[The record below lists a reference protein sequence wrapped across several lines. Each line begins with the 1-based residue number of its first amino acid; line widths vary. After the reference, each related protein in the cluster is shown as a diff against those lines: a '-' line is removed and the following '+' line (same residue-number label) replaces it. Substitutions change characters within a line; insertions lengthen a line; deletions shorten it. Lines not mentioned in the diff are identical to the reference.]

1 MGRQKYQVCDC
12 CGKELPKNI
21 NYFKKYSHKTAEGLN
36 FHTTCRDCELKQK
49 YDEEWKDGKLKC
61 HICNQYFDP
70 NIFHTAGGSKYSIRD
85 NRDTRCPNC
94 KIQQNKLTRSN
105 YTNDTKLNKVLQARW
120 FSAKDRASSKN
131 IPFAITKEDLL
142 SIWEKQQGLCAISK
156 IPMTYE
162 LDSGRVFSNVSID
175 QKIPG
180 KGYTIDNVQ
189 LVCMA
194 VNQLKSDFEMDTILY
209 ICKQIVNNYQK

>member
-1 MGRQKYQVCDC
+1 MGRQKYQICDC

-70 NIFHTAGGSKYSIRD
+70 NIFHIAGGSKYSIRD

-94 KIQQNKLTRSN
+94 KIQQNKLARSN
-105 YTNDTKLNKVLQARW
+105 YTNDIKLNKVLQARW
-120 FSAKDRASSKN
+120 FGAKDRASSKN
-131 IPFAITKEDLL
+131 IPFTITKEDLL

>member
-1 MGRQKYQVCDC
+1 MGRQKYQVCNC

-70 NIFHTAGGSKYSIRD
+70 NIFHIAGGSKYSIQD

-94 KIQQNKLTRSN
+94 KIQQNKLARSN
-105 YTNDTKLNKVLQARW
+105 YTNDTKLNKVLQTRW
-120 FSAKDRASSKN
+120 FGAKDRASSKN
-131 IPFAITKEDLL
+131 IPFTITKEDLL

>member
-70 NIFHTAGGSKYSIRD
+70 NIFHIVGGSKYSIRD
-85 NRDTRCPNC
+85 SRDTRCPNC
-94 KIQQNKLTRSN
+94 KIQQNKLARSN

-120 FSAKDRASSKN
+120 FGAKDRASSKN
-131 IPFAITKEDLL
+131 IPFTITKEDLL

>member
-85 NRDTRCPNC
+85 NRNTRCPNC

-131 IPFAITKEDLL
+131 IPFTITKEDLL

>member
-1 MGRQKYQVCDC
+1 MGKQKYQVCNC

-21 NYFKKYSHKTAEGLN
+21 DYFKKYSHKTAEGLN
-36 FHTTCRDCELKQK
+36 FHITCRDCELKLK
-49 YDEEWKDGKLKC
+49 YKEEWKDGKLKC

-70 NIFHTAGGSKYSIRD
+70 NIFHIAGGLKYSIRD

-94 KIQQNKLTRSN
+94 KIQQNKLARSN
-105 YTNDTKLNKVLQARW
+105 YTNDVKLNKVLQARW
-120 FSAKDRASSKN
+120 FGARDRASSKN
-131 IPFAITKEDLL
+131 IPFTITKEDLL

-180 KGYTIDNVQ
+180 KGYTVDNVQ

>member
-70 NIFHTAGGSKYSIRD
+70 NIFHIAGGSKYSIRD

-94 KIQQNKLTRSN
+94 KIQQNKLARSN

-120 FSAKDRASSKN
+120 FGAKDRASSKN
-131 IPFAITKEDLL
+131 IPFTITKEDLL

-194 VNQLKSDFEMDTILY
+194 VNQLKSDFEMDTILD

>member
-1 MGRQKYQVCDC
+1 MGKQKYQVCDC

-21 NYFKKYSHKTAEGLN
+21 DYFKKYSHKTAEGLN

-49 YDEEWKDGKLKC
+49 YNEEWKDGKLKC

-70 NIFHTAGGSKYSIRD
+70 NIFHIAGGSKYSIWN

-94 KIQQNKLTRSN
+94 KIQQNKLARSN
-105 YTNDTKLNKVLQARW
+105 YTNDTKLNKVLQTRW
-120 FSAKDRASSKN
+120 FGAKDRASSKN
-131 IPFAITKEDLL
+131 IPFTITKEDLL

>member
-49 YDEEWKDGKLKC
+49 YNEEWKDGKLKC

-70 NIFHTAGGSKYSIRD
+70 NIFHIAGGSKYSIRD

-120 FSAKDRASSKN
+120 FGAKDRASSKN
-131 IPFAITKEDLL
+131 IPFTITKEDLL

>member
-12 CGKELPKNI
+12 CGKELSKNI
-21 NYFKKYSHKTAEGLN
+21 NYFKKYSYKTAEGLN

-49 YDEEWKDGKLKC
+49 YDEEWKDGKLKY

-70 NIFHTAGGSKYSIRD
+70 NIFHTAGGSKYNIRD

-120 FSAKDRASSKN
+120 FSAKDSSKN
-131 IPFAITKEDLL
+131 IPFTITKEDLL

>member
-12 CGKELPKNI
+12 CRKELPKNI

-131 IPFAITKEDLL
+131 IPFTITKEDLL
-142 SIWEKQQGLCAISK
+142 SIWEKQQGLCALSK

>member
-70 NIFHTAGGSKYSIRD
+70 NIFHIAGGSKYSIRD

-94 KIQQNKLTRSN
+94 KIQQNKLARSN

-120 FSAKDRASSKN
+120 FGAKDRAFSKN
-131 IPFAITKEDLL
+131 IPFTITKEDLL

-194 VNQLKSDFEMDTILY
+194 VNQLKSDFEMNTILY
-209 ICKQIVNNYQK
+209 ICNQIVNNYQK

>member
-49 YDEEWKDGKLKC
+49 YDEEWKDDKLKC

-131 IPFAITKEDLL
+131 IPFTITKEDLL

>member
-21 NYFKKYSHKTAEGLN
+21 NYFKKYSHKTEEGLN

-105 YTNDTKLNKVLQARW
+105 YTNDIKLNKVLQARW

-131 IPFAITKEDLL
+131 IPFTITKEDLL
-142 SIWEKQQGLCAISK
+142 SIQEKQQGLCAISK

-194 VNQLKSDFEMDTILY
+194 VNQLKSDFETDTILY

>member
-70 NIFHTAGGSKYSIRD
+70 NIFHIAGGSKYNIRD

-94 KIQQNKLTRSN
+94 KIQQNKLARSN

-120 FSAKDRASSKN
+120 FGAKDRASLKN
-131 IPFAITKEDLL
+131 IPFTITKEDLL

-162 LDSGRVFSNVSID
+162 LDSWRVFSNVSID

>member
-1 MGRQKYQVCDC
+1 MGKQKYQVCDC

-61 HICNQYFDP
+61 YICNQYFDP
-70 NIFHTAGGSKYSIRD
+70 NIFHIAGGSKYSIRD

-94 KIQQNKLTRSN
+94 KIQQNKLARSN

-120 FSAKDRASSKN
+120 FGAKDRASSKN
-131 IPFAITKEDLL
+131 IPFTITKEDLL

>member
-131 IPFAITKEDLL
+131 IPFTITKEDLL

>member
-70 NIFHTAGGSKYSIRD
+70 NIFHIAGGSKYSIRD
-85 NRDTRCPNC
+85 NRDTRCSNC
-94 KIQQNKLTRSN
+94 KIQQNKLARSN

-120 FSAKDRASSKN
+120 FGAKDRASSKN
-131 IPFAITKEDLL
+131 IPFTITKEDLL

>member
-70 NIFHTAGGSKYSIRD
+70 NIFHIAGGSKYGIRD

-94 KIQQNKLTRSN
+94 KIQQNKLARSN
-105 YTNDTKLNKVLQARW
+105 YTNDTKLNKVLQTRW
-120 FSAKDRASSKN
+120 FGAKDRASSKN
-131 IPFAITKEDLL
+131 IPFTITKEDLL
-142 SIWEKQQGLCAISK
+142 NIWEKQQGLCAISK

>member
-61 HICNQYFDP
+61 HICNQYFNP

-131 IPFAITKEDLL
+131 IPFTITKEDLL

>member
-70 NIFHTAGGSKYSIRD
+70 NIFHIAGGSKYSIRD

-94 KIQQNKLTRSN
+94 KIQQNKLARSN
-105 YTNDTKLNKVLQARW
+105 YTNDIKLNKVLQARW
-120 FSAKDRASSKN
+120 FGAKDRASSKN
-131 IPFAITKEDLL
+131 IPFTRTKEDLL